1 MFVLLRS
8 GLQVSRNRT
17 RFVLAPSPHRPW
29 PRSRLRLGATIVLR
43 TLLPVYLILML
54 SSCGQSATAAA
65 QQLTLTGSTSVT
77 PFVEGLAELYEHDH
91 PGKKINV
98 QGLGSSAGIQA
109 AANGTAELGMSSRH
123 LEPDEVEQLVPI
135 EIARDAL
142 AIIVHPDNPVTN
154 LSTEQ
159 VRAIFTGE
167 IRNWREVEGRD
178 EGIVQVTREAGSGT
192 YGAFDELVMDKE
204 LPTPRA
210 LRQGSNGAVRQIV
223 AEDLD
228 AIGYISL
235 GIVDA
240 TVKPIAVDGV
250 QASTEAVRAG
260 QYKLV
265 RPFLF
270 VQRKGATLSP
280 LAQDFLDFVLSP
292 EGQAELVRDGLIQGA
307 DAQ

>member
-1 MFVLLRS
+1 M
-8 GLQVSRNRT
+8 
-17 RFVLAPSPHRPW
+17 LA
-29 PRSRLRLGATIVLR
+29 A
-43 TLLPVYLILML
+43 
-54 SSCGQSATAAA
+54 CGQSATAAA

-123 LEPDEVEQLVPI
+123 LEPDEVEQLAPI

-142 AIIVHPDNPVTN
+142 AIIVHPDNPVAN

-223 AEDLD
+223 AEDPD

-250 QASTEAVRAG
+250 QASTEAVTVG